1 MPPQQ
6 DYPLSNIQAPLDVR
20 NPLAVM
26 QPGEKVLCE
35 IRRHPFGLFGLYATS
50 VFMGIIALCAA
61 VAVPYFATFL
71 TTEQKVGVVLAAGLV
86 LVVTAL
92 ITWIGVYVYKG
103 NRWIVTSD
111 SITQVQQTG
120 LFNNRSS
127 QMSLANLEDVSA
139 RQDGIIQQMLGYGVL
154 TVETAGERSKF
165 VFNFCPSP
173 NEYARKIIAAHEEF
187 IAGRPNEMQVTNR
200 PLATTQNFNQPGP
213 AAPAA

>member
-1 MPPQQ
+1 MGPQQ
-6 DYPLSNIQAPLDVR
+6 NYPLNDQAPQDVR

-26 QPGEKVLCE
+26 QPGERVLCE
-35 IRRHPFGLFGLYATS
+35 IRRHPFGLFGLYA
-50 VFMGIIALCAA
+50 FAA
-61 VAVPYFATFL
+61 MIVAICLSVAVIVPYAASFL
-71 TTEQKVGVVLAAGLV
+71 TTEQKVGVELSALLV
-86 LVVTAL
+86 IVIMAL

-103 NRWIVTSD
+103 NRWVVTSD
-111 SITQVQQTG
+111 SITQISQTG

-165 VFNFCPSP
+165 VFNFCPNP

-187 IAGRPNEMQVTNR
+187 IAARPNEMQVTNR
-200 PLATTQNFNQPGP
+200 PLAATQNFNQPGP
-213 AAPAA
+213 AAPQA

>member
-1 MPPQQ
+1 MGPQQ
-6 DYPLSNIQAPLDVR
+6 NYPLNDAVPQDVR

-26 QPGEKVLCE
+26 QPGERVLCE
-35 IRRHPFGLFGLYATS
+35 IRRHPFGLFGLYASSTL
-50 VFMGIIALCAA
+50 IALICLS
-61 VAVPYFATFL
+61 VAVMVPYAASFL
-71 TTEQKVGVVLAAGLV
+71 NTDQKVGVELSALLV
-86 LVVTAL
+86 LVVMAL

-103 NRWIVTSD
+103 NRWVVTSD
-111 SITQVQQTG
+111 SITQIAQTG

-165 VFNFCPSP
+165 VFNFCPNP

-187 IAGRPNEMQVTNR
+187 IAARPSEMQVTNR
-200 PLATTQNFNQPGP
+200 PLAATQNFNQPGP
-213 AAPAA
+213 AGPTA

>member
-1 MPPQQ
+1 MGPQQ
-6 DYPLSNIQAPLDVR
+6 NYPLNNDDAPQNVR

-26 QPGEKVLCE
+26 QPGERVICE
-35 IRRHPFGLFGLYATS
+35 IRRHPFGLLGLYA
-50 VFMGIIALCAA
+50 VA
-61 VAVPYFATFL
+61 VLVIVATLGVAIAVPYFASFM
-71 TTEQKVGVVLAAGLV
+71 TTEQKVGVELSAGLV
-86 LVVTAL
+86 LIVTAL
-92 ITWIGVYVYKG
+92 IAWIGVYVYKA

-111 SITQVQQTG
+111 SITQVAQTG
-120 LFNNRSS
+120 LFNTRSS

-139 RQDGIIQQMLGYGVL
+139 RQDGILQEMLGYGVL

-187 IAGRPNEMQVTNR
+187 IAARPNEMQVTNR

-213 AAPAA
+213 ANPTA